1 MSHCGWFPMRREE
14 ILAWV
19 ERHRHELP
27 TTLDEL
33 ARFPMP
39 FRSVIVN
46 AVEPERR
53 TRFWTAHLESFL
65 GPQSALSAQQQSFVA
80 ATIPELPQLLSAPA
94 PNAVMSDWEARASH
108 LFNRTEAFRLFGS
121 IGPPEPPE
129 GLPLPADALPDHTSE
144 IAS

>member
-14 ILAWV
+14 IVAWV

-27 TTLDEL
+27 TTLAEL

-53 TRFWTAHLESFL
+53 TRFWAEHLQCLL
-65 GPQSALSAQQQSFVA
+65 GSQSELSVQQQDFVS
-80 ATIPELPQLLSAPA
+80 ATIADLPRLLSAPA
-94 PNAVMSDWEARASH
+94 PNAVMSDWEARAAQVFTRAEASK
-108 LFNRTEAFRLFGS
+108 LFATL
-121 IGPPEPPE
+121 GPPEPPG
-129 GLPLPADALPDHTSE
+129 GLPLPPDATPGGP
-144 IAS
+144 A